1 MSAISAT
8 SSVHS
13 DPAGSPSHAAI
24 AEADG
29 FADEG
34 SLLVEEQRFA
44 IVPEWVIDARIPDGA
59 FRLYALLLRYGNG
72 SGHRMPARATLA
84 RRMNRSVDAVDR
96 AMRQLVDAG
105 LVRVE
110 HRKTG
115 KQYLSNRYHVRTSSP
130 FPAGDSQ
137 GGRGGRTSAASPTK
151 LTPGS
156 ATTDVARG
164 GRTSTAT
171 PIPEGG
177 RTDAATPGRSSAGR
191 VAADVRHD
199 REISTE
205 RTPPPPDTPPAGHP
219 TARDATGSGTAV
231 VEGEKALLDAC
242 GIDDLNALAERCV
255 TARRAL
261 GQPVGRWRAP
271 CLLVAIKLAVVTRGW
286 PAADVTPA
294 LLAVA
299 ADPATISPVRVA
311 EAGPWWDRPVTDR
324 TLEAD
329 ELADLE
335 ARLAEL
341 DGQRLALQRRAR
353 GQLTAEGLPVTRA
366 TVTRRACDIL
376 DRQTTTAGVAS

>member
-1 MSAISAT
+1 MSATTAM
-8 SSVHS
+8 SSVHNQPVAAS
-13 DPAGSPSHAAI
+13 SPVTD
-24 AEADG
+24 DG

-44 IVPEWVIDARIPDGA
+44 IIAEWVIDAAIPDGA

-110 HRKTG
+110 HRKAG

-130 FPAGDSQ
+130 FAASHRQ
-137 GGRGGRTSAASPTK
+137 ASEGGRTSAATPTE
-151 LTPGS
+151 PGQVS
-156 ATTDVARG
+156 TTDGQGG
-164 GRTSTAT
+164 GRRSAAT
-171 PIPEGG
+171 PVREGG
-177 RTDAATPGRSSAGR
+177 RTDAATPGRISAGR
-191 VAADVRHD
+191 VAADLRPD

-205 RTPPPPDTPPAGHP
+205 RTPPPTPPAEPADRTGP
-219 TARDATGSGTAV
+219 ADAERPGAAV
-231 VEGEKALLDAC
+231 VEDDKALLDAC
-242 GIDDLNALAERCV
+242 GIGDLAALAERCV

-261 GQPVGRWRAP
+261 GQPVGRWRVP
-271 CLLVAIKLAVVTRGW
+271 CLLVAIKLAVVARGW
-286 PAADVTPA
+286 PVSDVVPA

-299 ADPATISPVRVA
+299 ADPATISPVRLA
-311 EAGPWWDRPVTDR
+311 EAGPWWDRPDQDASTD
-324 TLEAD
+324 D
-329 ELADLE
+329 VELADLE

-341 DGQRLALQRRAR
+341 DGQRLTLQRQAR
-353 GQLTAEGLPVTRA
+353 KQLSAEGLPVTRA

-376 DRQTTTAGVAS
+376 DHQAATAGVAS